1 MISRILQI
9 AALAAV
15 VAAPVASAQAP
26 LKAAYLD
33 SERIVQNMPEYE
45 QVQQQLAVQQ
55 RNVGAQ
61 VRAVQDSLQTV
72 LQTQYE
78 SYQTFA
84 SSPVATEE
92 AKAERAQGLVRLQGQ
107 IEEAEYRGLQFLSSY
122 EMRLLQ
128 PVNNRLQLAIR
139 AVAMAQDIDIVLPAT
154 ANNAPALLY
163 VSDRIVDITA
173 PVLTEL
179 GIEFEEASAAGA
191 DN

>member
-1 MISRILQI
+1 MTRFLLIV
-9 AALAAV
+9 LATFVAV
-15 VAAPVASAQAP
+15 PAASAQAP

-45 QVQQQLAVQQ
+45 QVQQQLALQQ

-61 VRAVQDSLQTV
+61 VRAVQDSLQAV
-72 LQTQYE
+72 LETE
-78 SYQTFA
+78 FASYQAFA
-84 SSPVATEE
+84 ASPVASDS
-92 AKAERAQGLVRLQGQ
+92 AKADRAQNLRRIQGQ
-107 IEEAEYRGLQFLSSY
+107 IEEAEYRGLQFLSGY

-139 AVAMAQDIDIVLPAT
+139 AVAEDQDIDIVLPAT

-163 VSDRIVDITA
+163 VSDRIIDITQ

-179 GIEFEEASAAGA
+179 GIEFQVAPEADAG
-191 DN
+191 N

>member
-1 MISRILQI
+1 MMIRILLI
-9 AALAAV
+9 AA
-15 VAAPVASAQAP
+15 VAAMALPASAQAP

-33 SERIVQNMPEYE
+33 SERIVQNMPEYA
-45 QVQQQLAVQQ
+45 QVQQQLALQQ

-61 VRAVQDSLQTV
+61 VRAVQDSLQAV
-72 LQTQYE
+72 LQTEYE
-78 SYQTFA
+78 SYQAFA
-84 SSPVATEE
+84 ASPVASDS
-92 AKAERAQGLVRLQGQ
+92 AKANRAQGLLRLQGQ

-139 AVAMAQDIDIVLPAT
+139 AVAENQGIDIVLPAT

-163 VSDRIVDITA
+163 VSDRIMDITQ

-179 GIEFEEASAAGA
+179 GIEFEAEPAADGG
-191 DN
+191 N